1 MFINSKNVKIY
12 TVQQQL
18 IELKICI
25 WPNLDIEVH
34 FTAMETFS
42 LFKSVNLFSLLK
54 LKCFSQINIKE
65 EANTLTHLN
74 ILIAKSLQIEI
85 QTQNCY

>member
-74 ILIAKSLQIEI
+74 ILIAKIEI

>member
-1 MFINSKNVKIY
+1 MFINSKHVKIY

-74 ILIAKSLQIEI
+74 ILIAKIEI